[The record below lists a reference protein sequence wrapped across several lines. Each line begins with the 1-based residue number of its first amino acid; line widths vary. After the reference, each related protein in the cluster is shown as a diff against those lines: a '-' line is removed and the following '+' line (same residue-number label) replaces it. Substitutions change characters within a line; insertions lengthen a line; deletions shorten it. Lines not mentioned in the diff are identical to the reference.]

1 MWGAIIQAID
11 HAMGRLQEG
20 ASAGIKV
27 ANSQHGG
34 GAPISNMDSGA
45 GEVAKQDLRNQQDT
59 TSEQEEA
66 AEQSKIGSNSTST
79 GTESAGGQASGGIG
93 AITGAG
99 GAGAGGQAE
108 GGAGALGSIGSIG
121 TGTESAGTSGGSIGS
136 IGTGAESAGTSGG
149 IAEAASSILSDENAK
164 TSKPVS
170 KLQSMRAY
178 GANASKGFANAG
190 AIATGSKAAEWED
203 IDNSFAKKAAEDT
216 VKGWRKKDFKADSV
230 NK

>member
-11 HAMGRLQEG
+11 HAMGRMQEG

-66 AEQSKIGSNSTST
+66 TEQSKIGSNSTST
-79 GTESAGGQASGGIG
+79 GTD
-93 AITGAG
+93 
-99 GAGAGGQAE
+99 AGGQAE

-121 TGTESAGTSGGSIGS
+121 TG
-136 IGTGAESAGTSGG
+136 AESAGASGG

-170 KLQSMRAY
+170 KFQSMRAY
-178 GANASKGFANAG
+178 GANAGKGFANAG

-216 VKGWRKKDFKADSV
+216 VKGWRKRDF
-230 NK
+230 NKQEDASAAEEK

>member
-11 HAMGRLQEG
+11 HAMGRMHEG

-66 AEQSKIGSNSTST
+66 AEQSKIGSNSTPT
-79 GTESAGGQASGGIG
+79 GADAGGQASGGIG
-93 AITGAG
+93 AITGA
-99 GAGAGGQAE
+99 E
-108 GGAGALGSIGSIG
+108 G
-121 TGTESAGTSGGSIGS
+121 
-136 IGTGAESAGTSGG
+136 AGTSGG

-170 KLQSMRAY
+170 KFQSMRAY
-178 GANASKGFANAG
+178 GANAGKGFANAG

-216 VKGWRKKDFKADSV
+216 VKGWRKKDFKTDST

>member
-11 HAMGRLQEG
+11 HAMGRMQEG
-20 ASAGIKV
+20 AGAGIKV

-45 GEVAKQDLRNQQDT
+45 GAVAKQDLRNQQDT

-79 GTESAGGQASGGIG
+79 GTDAGGQA
-93 AITGAG
+93 A
-99 GAGAGGQAE
+99 
-108 GGAGALGSIGSIG
+108 GGAGALGSIG
-121 TGTESAGTSGGSIGS
+121 AGASGSIGAGGAGAS
-136 IGTGAESAGTSGG
+136 GGITEAASGGIGAGASGG

-164 TSKPVS
+164 TSKPVG
-170 KLQSMRAY
+170 KLQPMRAY
-178 GANASKGFANAG
+178 GANIGKGFANAG
-190 AIATGSKAAEWED
+190 AVATGSKAAEWED

-216 VKGWRKKDFKADSV
+216 VKGWRKKDFKVDST

>member
-1 MWGAIIQAID
+1 MWGAIVQAID
-11 HAMGRLQEG
+11 HAMGRMQEG

-34 GAPISNMDSGA
+34 GAPISKMDSGA
-45 GEVAKQDLRNQQDT
+45 GEVVKQDLRNQQDT

-66 AEQSKIGSNSTST
+66 AEQSKIGSNSAST
-79 GTESAGGQASGGIG
+79 GSAGASGGIG
-93 AITGAG
+93 AITGA
-99 GAGAGGQAE
+99 AG
-108 GGAGALGSIGSIG
+108 
-121 TGTESAGTSGGSIGS
+121 AGTSGGVGS
-136 IGTGAESAGTSGG
+136 VGGAESAGASGG

-178 GANASKGFANAG
+178 GANAGKGFANAG

-203 IDNSFAKKAAEDT
+203 IDSSFAKKAAEDT
-216 VKGWRKKDFKADSV
+216 VKGWRKKDFKSDST

>member
-20 ASAGIKV
+20 AGAGIKV

-45 GEVAKQDLRNQQDT
+45 GAVAKQDLRNQQDT

-79 GTESAGGQASGGIG
+79 GTDAGGQA
-93 AITGAG
+93 A
-99 GAGAGGQAE
+99 
-108 GGAGALGSIGSIG
+108 GGAGALGSIGAGASGSIG
-121 TGTESAGTSGGSIGS
+121 AGGAGTSGSIGAGGAGAS
-136 IGTGAESAGTSGG
+136 GGIAEAASGGIGAGASGG

-164 TSKPVS
+164 TSKPVG
-170 KLQSMRAY
+170 KLQPMRAY
-178 GANASKGFANAG
+178 GANIGKGFANAG
-190 AIATGSKAAEWED
+190 AVATGSKAAEWED

-216 VKGWRKKDFKADSV
+216 VKGWRKKDFKVDST

>member
-11 HAMGRLQEG
+11 HAMGRMHEG
-20 ASAGIKV
+20 AGAGIKV

-45 GEVAKQDLRNQQDT
+45 GEAVKQDLRNQQDT

-79 GTESAGGQASGGIG
+79 G
-93 AITGAG
+93 
-99 GAGAGGQAE
+99 
-108 GGAGALGSIGSIG
+108 
-121 TGTESAGTSGGSIGS
+121 
-136 IGTGAESAGTSGG
+136 AESAGAGGG
-149 IAEAASSILSDENAK
+149 IAEAASSILSDEDAK
-164 TSKPVS
+164 TSKPVGE
-170 KLQSMRAY
+170 SMRAY
-178 GANASKGFANAG
+178 GANAGKGFANAG

-203 IDNSFAKKAAEDT
+203 IDNSFVKKAAEDT
-216 VKGWRKKDFKADSV
+216 VKGWRKKDFNSDPT

>member
-11 HAMGRLQEG
+11 HAMGRMQEG

-79 GTESAGGQASGGIG
+79 GAEGAGASGGIG
-93 AITGAG
+93 SITGAE
-99 GAGAGGQAE
+99 GAGA
-108 GGAGALGSIGSIG
+108 
-121 TGTESAGTSGGSIGS
+121 
-136 IGTGAESAGTSGG
+136 SGG
-149 IAEAASSILSDENAK
+149 IAEAASNILSDENAK

-170 KLQSMRAY
+170 KFQSMRAY

-216 VKGWRKKDFKADSV
+216 VKGWRKKDFKADST

>member
-11 HAMGRLQEG
+11 HAMGRMQEG

-45 GEVAKQDLRNQQDT
+45 GEVAKQDLRNRQDT

-66 AEQSKIGSNSTST
+66 TEQSKIGSNSTST
-79 GTESAGGQASGGIG
+79 GTD
-93 AITGAG
+93 
-99 GAGAGGQAE
+99 AGGQAE

-121 TGTESAGTSGGSIGS
+121 TG
-136 IGTGAESAGTSGG
+136 AESAGASGG

-178 GANASKGFANAG
+178 GANAGKGFANTG

-216 VKGWRKKDFKADSV
+216 VKGWRKKDF
-230 NK
+230 NKQEDASAAEEK

>member
-11 HAMGRLQEG
+11 HAMGRMQEG

-34 GAPISNMDSGA
+34 GAPISKMDSGA

-79 GTESAGGQASGGIG
+79 GSVG
-93 AITGAG
+93 A
-99 GAGAGGQAE
+99 
-108 GGAGALGSIGSIG
+108 
-121 TGTESAGTSGGSIGS
+121 
-136 IGTGAESAGTSGG
+136 SGG

-170 KLQSMRAY
+170 KFQSMRAY
-178 GANASKGFANAG
+178 GANAGKGFANAG

-203 IDNSFAKKAAEDT
+203 IDNSFAKKVAEDT
-216 VKGWRKKDFKADSV
+216 VKDQRKKDFKADST